1 MTPPE
6 NNDAMPVIS
15 SADGDG
21 VLEAEVPRERSP
33 PGWAEAFARA
43 ADLVVGEAATADDV
57 LRDYGRLATIV
68 VEEFPPS
75 PEREALLERLAE
87 REALALI
94 AVGALRTH

>member
-1 MTPPE
+1 MTTRLTPNTNTSPSTC
-6 NNDAMPVIS
+6 ARRPV
-15 SADGDG
+15 G
-21 VLEAEVPRERSP
+21 LRR
-33 PGWAEAFARA
+33 F
-43 ADLVVGEAATADDV
+43 ADDV
-57 LRDYGRLATIV
+57 RRDYGRLATIV